1 MGCSIPQSLPRYP
14 VGLFRGRILVIRSDK
29 EAVLMF
35 DLDRF
40 KAECS
45 AAVTEQAALQAVR
58 EAVARAVEDPK
69 TVLKA
74 LGDPARSEVKTLHR
88 SPGLTILNVIWGPRM
103 TVMPHNHEMW
113 AVIGIYTGRE
123 DNILWRRLPA
133 DSNGRIEAAGAKALS
148 EREAL
153 PLGHDI
159 IHSVTNPIGRLT
171 GAIHVYGGDFFA
183 VPRKEWDPERLTEQ
197 PYDVQKTLQMFE
209 ESNRLYAAR

>member
-1 MGCSIPQSLPRYP
+1 
-14 VGLFRGRILVIRSDK
+14 
-29 EAVLMF
+29 MF

-45 AAVTEQAALQAVR
+45 AVVTERVALQAVR
-58 EAVARAVEDPK
+58 EVVARAVEDPK
-69 TVLKA
+69 AVLKA
-74 LGDPARSEVKTLHR
+74 LGEPVRSEVQTLHR
-88 SPGLTILNVIWGPRM
+88 STDLTILNVVWGPRM

-133 DSNGRIEAAGAKALS
+133 DQNGRIEAAGAKALS

-197 PYDVQKTLQMFE
+197 RYDVQKTLQMFE
-209 ESNRLYAAR
+209 ESNRLYARS

>member
-1 MGCSIPQSLPRYP
+1 
-14 VGLFRGRILVIRSDK
+14 
-29 EAVLMF
+29 MF
-35 DLDRF
+35 DLEKF

-45 AAVTEQAALQAVR
+45 AAVTERSALQAVR
-58 EAVARAVEDPK
+58 EVVARAVENPRAVV
-69 TVLKA
+69 TA
-74 LGDPARSEVKTLHR
+74 LGEPARSEVQTLHR
-88 SPGLTILNVIWGPRM
+88 STALTILNVIWGPRM

-183 VPRKEWDPERLTEQ
+183 VPRKEWDAERLTEQ
-197 PYDVQKTLQMFE
+197 PYDVQKALQLFAE
-209 ESNRLYAAR
+209 NNRLYARS